1 MLLMIPQM
9 QLLMRPTMK
18 RVNPQQTELV
28 QGEQQ
33 PLWFVAEEAFLQPFQ
48 VKVVAGKLP
57 FSPLLCVD
65 EKPLP
70 LLSLV
75 FLKLE
80 QDLEIEPP
88 EVEEEGKFALEVV
101 QEELLQEVL
110 QEELVQEVQVQE
122 MEK

>member
-9 QLLMRPTMK
+9 QLLMWPTMK

-33 PLWFVAEEAFLQPFQ
+33 PLWLVAEEVFLQPFQ
-48 VKVVAGKLP
+48 AKVVPGKLP

-101 QEELLQEVL
+101 QEELPEELV

-122 MEK
+122 TEK